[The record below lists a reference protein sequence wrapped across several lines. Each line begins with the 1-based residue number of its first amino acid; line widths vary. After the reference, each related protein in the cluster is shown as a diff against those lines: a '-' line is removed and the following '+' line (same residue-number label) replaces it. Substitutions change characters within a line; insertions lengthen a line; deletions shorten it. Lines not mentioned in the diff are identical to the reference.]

1 MCWCTKNGN
10 QVFVVVCVFVVCVLP
25 GARHPPHTYLQ
36 HDDIIHYRTEQ
47 LSTYDMRTMGLS
59 RTRCNYLPVNADRPS
74 TGWPQCLH
82 GLLCMCSSSPEQII
96 RVEHKKRDF
105 PQFFMIGIDSTN
117 KMKISLDRLVK
128 QRVYSREIG
137 KLAGGVSPM
146 NW

>member
-1 MCWCTKNGN
+1 
-10 QVFVVVCVFVVCVLP
+10 
-25 GARHPPHTYLQ
+25 
-36 HDDIIHYRTEQ
+36 
-47 LSTYDMRTMGLS
+47 
-59 RTRCNYLPVNADRPS
+59 
-74 TGWPQCLH
+74 
-82 GLLCMCSSSPEQII
+82 MCSSSPEQII